1 MAGGCYTVVTLLL
14 HWISWCDTVVTKGN
28 GLYVIG
34 VFPKPVSSQ
43 SAMQANDPK
52 VAAQQRFLGFCRNG
66 GQEAGGLGFKSDP
79 KPSAGGEAD
88 LIVTCMLVA
97 CFA

>member
-1 MAGGCYTVVTLLL
+1 M
-14 HWISWCDTVVTKGN
+14 
-28 GLYVIG
+28 
-34 VFPKPVSSQ
+34 SSQ
-43 SAMQANDPK
+43 AAGQANDPK

-88 LIVTCMLVA
+88 FMVTCLLVA
-97 CFA
+97 CLA